1 MADVKASGDPV
12 RLQNLV
18 DAKLITEDEALGL
31 IDPTKASAATGAP
44 AAPQAAP
51 ATPQARVTPEQLE
64 AANRRIQ
71 ERIDA
76 LRASGDQ
83 GGILARAVEQA
94 VRRRGISVEQAVTI
108 FDTADVLNEIL
119 PQRSRD
125 RIRFVQQLMD
135 RGGAAEGSG
144 GEAGGQVAGLNT
156 SRTQDVTN
164 GIIELSLALSRKRS
178 APRQRTKRSTPFKI
192 TLPHTTKARRKSST
206 HSLANPA
213 SRLSTTA
220 AVQPSSSGV

>member
-1 MADVKASGDPV
+1 MWIDPAEQSPADLQVNWQEVDQFGEIIESDFSRVLPEKKSAKKEAVALLKEEMVNDVKASGDPV

-18 DAKLITEDEALGL
+18 DAKLIKEDEALGL

-83 GGILARAVEQA
+83 GGILARAVDK
-94 VRRRGISVEQAVTI
+94 RSV
-108 FDTADVLNEIL
+108 
-119 PQRSRD
+119 
-125 RIRFVQQLMD
+125 
-135 RGGAAEGSG
+135 GAA
-144 GEAGGQVAGLNT
+144 
-156 SRTQDVTN
+156 
-164 GIIELSLALSRKRS
+164 SL
-178 APRQRTKRSTPFKI
+178 
-192 TLPHTTKARRKSST
+192 
-206 HSLANPA
+206 
-213 SRLSTTA
+213 
-220 AVQPSSSGV
+220 